1 MAGSPAFKMK
11 KKSELYTKK
20 ADNSF
25 CKQMIIAILASKS

>member
-1 MAGSPAFKMK
+1 MAGSPAFNEK
-11 KKSELYTKK
+11 KYRIVHKK

>member
-1 MAGSPAFKMK
+1 MAGFPAFKLK
-11 KKSELYTKK
+11 KVRIVHKK